1 MNFVNYGTD
10 KMILKSLLTDNM
22 YVLDALLKAV
32 GTDRDILAGEEVT
45 APGSGFRKVE
55 NNDRDDFSMHQRH
68 PSTRVQKTSPAD
80 SHGKMVVLR
89 AVSRF
94 RDGREEYYLTHVYVN
109 ASEIEKGDVL
119 LSSNVRLPANI
130 RNKLGLH
137 KLPNHVKH
145 KLGEQISKTGRL
157 NITNEHIEDIVP
169 YSVDIP
175 VGESPTNKRRRQNR
189 WLRELGFRAALV
201 GKTLSFKLTNTN
213 TTKHITIDNFT
224 DHFLDRLDDRDGWNK
239 LSYIVS
245 ILEHPLVVGKG
256 VTSKAV
262 FVPKKDENN
271 ENIPALDANGNQK
284 TNEHGELLWEGYIEK
299 WERYDRTYRFSSLF
313 HSTMLAID
321 PPHELITFQ
330 ANSFAV
336 QQAIKNNFFGH
347 TVNLNGVER
356 MEKEEQFNDAFEL
369 DIQDE
374 VEKTVKNMYGTN
386 MTRERF
392 DELKDQIMRARH
404 KANPANWETFD
415 PEFNFYRRWDNLNHD
430 NLRSLFD
437 IEAAIKRGFL
447 KELNITDPASLANFK
462 FDYHK
467 VRKFNEEFLTKITT
481 KYYFDSGEV
490 IVDPDRL
497 SPADRQRLKSY
508 AVEYNPDID
517 PANFDIPLNEVLNG
531 FDPLGFDATQ
541 YQQLKRED
549 IATKPEHDALNLELI
564 KNKRGYLIERT
575 VFHPSLVA
583 RISTPMTEEQTTRIS
598 NQTRRIQNIATNDP
612 RRQFQDQEVIGGDS
626 TDYKTPEQYKKEL
639 KAANAAKLAEN
650 KAAKIAAKIHNES
663 EVAGHVKFKDKK
675 TDHLY
680 KDWLKEQRKYQDEMK
695 QYQEDKKKQE
705 QEQKKKPGTKLVPI
719 PVPKK
724 PDNWKNYLDY
734 RKEEMKD
741 KQKEAEAKAV
751 KKSVPLNILRYFNV
765 KQDLL
770 KLLA

>member
-10 KMILKSLLTDNM
+10 EMILKSLLTNNM
-22 YVLDALLKAV
+22 NVLNDLLKAV
-32 GTDRDILAGEEVT
+32 GTDKDIREGKKVT
-45 APGSGFRKVE
+45 APDSGFRKVE
-55 NNDRDDFSMHQRH
+55 NDDRSDFSMHQRH
-68 PSTRVQKTSPAD
+68 SSTRVQKTSPAD

-89 AVSRF
+89 AVRRF
-94 RDGREEYYLTHVYVN
+94 RNGREEYYLTHVYVN

-119 LSSNVRLPANI
+119 LSSNVMLPANI

-137 KLPNHVKH
+137 NLPNHVKH

-169 YSVDIP
+169 YSIDIP
-175 VGESPTNKRRRQNR
+175 VGESPTNKIRRQNR

-213 TTKHITIDNFT
+213 TTKHITIDDFT
-224 DHFLDRLDDRDGWNK
+224 DHFLDRLDDRGGWNK

-256 VTSKAV
+256 VTAKAV
-262 FVPKKDENN
+262 FIPKLDENG
-271 ENIPALDANGNQK
+271 EKIPALDADENQK
-284 TNEHGELLWEGYIEK
+284 TNAQGELLWEGYIEK

-313 HSTMLAID
+313 HSTMLAVD

-374 VEKTVKNMYGTN
+374 VEKTVKNMYGTK

-404 KANPANWETFD
+404 KANPATWETFD

-447 KELNITDPASLANFK
+447 KTLNITDPASLANFK

-467 VRKFNEEFLTKITT
+467 VKKFNEEFLTKITT

-497 SPADRQRLKSY
+497 SPSDRQRLKSY
-508 AVEYNPDID
+508 AVEYNPDLD
-517 PANFDIPLNEVLNG
+517 PANFDIPLNELLNG
-531 FDPLGFDATQ
+531 FDPFGFNATQ

-583 RISTPMTEEQTTRIS
+583 RISAPMTEEQTTRIS
-598 NQTRRIQNIATNDP
+598 NQTRQIQNIATNDP
-612 RRQFQDQEVIGGDS
+612 RRQFQDQEVIGGDF

-639 KAANAAKLAEN
+639 KAANAALIAKN
-650 KAAKIAAKIHNES
+650 KAAKIHNES
-663 EVAGHVKFKDKK
+663 EVAGYVKFKDKK
-675 TDHLY
+675 TDRWY

-695 QYQEDKKKQE
+695 QYK
-705 QEQKKKPGTKLVPI
+705 EQKKKQGTKPI

-724 PDNWKNYLDY
+724 PDDWEDYLDY
-734 RKEEMKD
+734 RREEMK
-741 KQKEAEAKAV
+741 EA